1 MQANKSCD
9 ITLYENISLNGKIG
23 MNLQNIYT
31 DSGVDTFHDKVYIDI
46 YHLAI
51 THFIIQC

>member
-23 MNLQNIYT
+23 MNLQNIHRQW
-31 DSGVDTFHDKVYIDI
+31 SGHIS
-46 YHLAI
+46 
-51 THFIIQC
+51 